1 MKKGYKKILILSLVL
16 ISIFLLDLFIFN
28 FFSSYKMILFLLIL
42 LIFFDIFFVIEKD
55 NHRYVKNV
63 IFEIS
68 IFIISFFLLY
78 YLLGL
83 FIGLAKNSD
92 YLNFYG
98 LRVFIIPLIIYT
110 ILKEILRY
118 NMLNKADNNTL
129 CTIIVVNVFI
139 ILDMAYI
146 IDYTSTLGKYL
157 ILKLI
162 ALSILPIISRNI
174 SYSYISKKMGY
185 KPIITFDLIF
195 GLYPYLIQIVPNPS
209 EYIVSII
216 QLVVPVIFAFNML
229 KFITK
234 KEDKFKDSTDYKRKL
249 KSSISPA
256 IIIIILVYLYSG
268 YFKYHAVAIA
278 TGSMTPKINKGDVV
292 IIDRKYNYES
302 LEEGDIIAFKKD
314 NYIIVHRIIK
324 KIKINNSYAYYTK
337 GDANNSVDDI
347 LIEKNIY
354 VGKEKIKIPGIGY
367 PTVWFSER

>member
-16 ISIFLLDLFIFN
+16 IIIFLLDLFIFN
-28 FFSSYKMILFLLIL
+28 YFSPYKMNLFLFIL

-63 IFEIS
+63 MFEIL

-83 FIGLAKNSD
+83 LVGLAKNPS
-92 YLNFYG
+92 YLNIYG
-98 LRVFIIPLIIYT
+98 LKVFIIPLIIYT
-110 ILKEILRY
+110 ILREILRY

-129 CTIIVVNVFI
+129 CSIIVVNVFI

-146 IDYTSTLGKYL
+146 IDYTSAVGKNS

-174 SYSYISKKMGY
+174 SYSYISKKLGY
-185 KPIITFDLIF
+185 KPIIAFDIIF
-195 GLYPYLIQIVPNPS
+195 GIYPYLISIVPNPS
-209 EYIVSII
+209 EYVVAII
-216 QLVVPVIFAFNML
+216 QLIAPVIFAFNIL

-234 KEDKFKDSTDYKRKL
+234 KEDKFIDSTSYKKKL
-249 KSSISPA
+249 KSSVLPT
-256 IIIIILVYLYSG
+256 IIIMTLVYFYSG

-278 TGSMTPKINKGDVV
+278 TGSMTPKIKKGDVV
-292 IIDRKYNYES
+292 IIDKKYKYES
-302 LEEGDIIAFKKD
+302 LKEGDVIAFKKD

-324 KIKINNSYAYYTK
+324 KIKTNNSYAYYTK
-337 GDANNSVDDI
+337 GDTNDSIDDI

-354 VGKEKIKIPGIGY
+354 VGKEIIKIPGVGY